1 MRNKSLERMYV
12 KEEKYLAEPKC
23 KWRSIY
29 IRPSLHYRLT
39 AFTPIACKQAHGAVV
54 LRKTQSN
61 RYIQS
66 KWRIKN

>member
-29 IRPSLHYRLT
+29 IRLTSLSPT

-61 RYIQS
+61 RFIQS
-66 KWRIKN
+66 KWRISN